1 MLFSRK
7 KTTPGIDFKA
17 ALDAVQTPIMMVDRD
32 LIITYVN
39 QGTMKLLSDNAAVFK
54 QVWPSFDLN
63 NVVGLCIDQFHK
75 NPAHQR
81 RLLADPARLPIKT
94 DITIKDLSFSLTIT
108 AQMDSAGN
116 YIGTTLE
123 WNNVTEKRTAAK
135 VNADQTAIISA
146 LNRSQAV
153 IEFDMSGKIL
163 HANELFLAVMGY
175 SESEVTGRHHSM
187 FVDPSYRESSDY
199 KDFWKKLNTGQYD
212 SSEYK
217 RMGKDNKEVWIRA
230 TYNPVRDVHGN
241 LIKVVKMASDITKE
255 TVDHHLTA
263 KVLAEVNS
271 VMATIAAGDLTPR
284 MSSAYEGDFAKLSNS
299 VNICAQKLTSIVD
312 EIKSSTDSLNTGIS
326 EISDGNSNLSKQ
338 TDAQASSLEVTSASM
353 ESMTEAV
360 KRNADSAQQA
370 REKSVTTSEYATE
383 GGQVVE
389 KAVEAMDQISQ
400 ASKKISDIIV
410 VIDEIAFQ
418 TNLLALNA
426 AVEAAR
432 AGEQGRGFAVVA
444 SEVRGLAGRSAEA
457 AKEIKELIEDSV
469 HKVGH
474 GTALVNDS
482 GKKLRQIVEGVRVV
496 SEFVNEI
503 AEASKNQAA
512 GIDEVNRSISDIEKS
527 TQENSALV
535 EESAACSTSM
545 SQQSQQLIEL
555 VSFFSTKKISS
566 NNNALNDSALNDNT
580 FAQSRRKKIAASH

>member
-1 MLFSRK
+1 MMFSRK
-7 KTTPGIDFKA
+7 KNKPGIDFKV

-32 LIITYVN
+32 LIVTYVN
-39 QGTMKLLSDNAAVFK
+39 EETKKMLTENRDVFR
-54 QVWPSFDLN
+54 QVWPDFDATN
-63 NVVGLCIDQFHK
+63 IIGQCIDQFHK
-75 NPAHQR
+75 NPGHQR
-81 RLLADPARLPIKT
+81 RMIADPSNLPIKT
-94 DITIKDLSFSLTIT
+94 DISIKDLSFSLTVT
-108 AQMDSAGN
+108 AQMDSMGN

-123 WNNVTEKRTAAK
+123 WKNVTERRNNEK
-135 VNADQTAIISA
+135 VNADQVAIIAA

-153 IEFDMSGKIL
+153 IEFDMNGNIL
-163 HANELFLAVMGY
+163 RANDLFLATMGY
-175 SESEVTGRHHSM
+175 SESEIVGKHHSM
-187 FVDPSYRESSDY
+187 FVEPAYRDSPDY
-199 KDFWKKLNTGQYD
+199 KEFWRKLNTGQFD

-217 RMGKDNKEVWIRA
+217 RLGKNNKEVWIRA
-230 TYNPVRDVHGN
+230 TYNPIRDVNGN
-241 LIKVVKMASDITKE
+241 LVKVVKMASDITRE
-255 TVDHHLTA
+255 TLDHQLTA
-263 KVLAEVNS
+263 MVLSEAKS
-271 VMATIAAGDLTPR
+271 VMGSIAAGDLTPR
-284 MSSAYEGDFAKLSNS
+284 MSTDYHGDFAELSNS
-299 VNICAQKLTSIVD
+299 VNSCAQTLTSIVD
-312 EIKSSTDSLNTGIS
+312 EIKTSTDSLNTGIS
-326 EISDGNSNLSKQ
+326 EISEGNTNLSRQ
-338 TDAQASSLEVTSASM
+338 TDTQASSLEVTSSTM
-353 ESMTEAV
+353 EKMTDAV
-360 KRNADSAQQA
+360 KQNAASAQQA
-370 REKSVTTSEYATE
+370 KEKAVSTREYATE

-389 KAVEAMDQISQ
+389 KAVNAMDQISQ

-482 GKKLRQIVEGVRVV
+482 GKKLRQIVDGVREV

-527 TQENSALV
+527 TQENSTLV
-535 EESAACSTSM
+535 EESAICSSSM
-545 SQQSQQLIEL
+545 SQQSAQLIEL
-555 VSFFSTKKISS
+555 VSFFSTHKVGDRQP
-566 NNNALNDSALNDNT
+566 ATNDSNFMPIPVTA
-580 FAQSRRKKIAASH
+580 